1 MNFEYFYIVISFIV
15 AVILALLFVGI
26 SYFLVYQEVDLEKVS
41 AYECGFQ
48 PLKMLAKNLILD
60 FI

>member
-1 MNFEYFYIVISFIV
+1 MNFEYFYILLSFII
-15 AVILALLFVGI
+15 ACILAIIFIGL

-48 PLKMLAKNLILD
+48 PLKMRVRNLM
-60 FI
+60 